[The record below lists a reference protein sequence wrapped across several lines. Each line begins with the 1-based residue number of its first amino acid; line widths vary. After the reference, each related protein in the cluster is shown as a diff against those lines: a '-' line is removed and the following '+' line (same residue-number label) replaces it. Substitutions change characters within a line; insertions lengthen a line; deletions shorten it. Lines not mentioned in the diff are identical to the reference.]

1 MPSRK
6 IDTLITNVNLA
17 TFDPNIHLAYGHIE
31 HGAIALHEN
40 EIVWVGHE
48 GKQPHTAKPSTVID
62 GLGQWLLP
70 GFIDCHTHLIYGG
83 NRAREFESRLLGES
97 YESISKRG
105 GGIAG
110 TVQATR
116 KSSES
121 SLLNSALL
129 RLDALLSE
137 GVTTV
142 EIKSGYGLNL
152 ETEILM
158 LRVAGELS
166 KQRAVNIQRTFLG
179 AHALPP
185 EYANNHEG
193 YIDAITEVFL
203 PLIRTEQLAD
213 AVDVFCEGIGFS
225 NLQCRRVFTKAKAL
239 GLPIKGHVEQLS
251 DLKGARLV
259 AEFHGLSVDHIEY
272 LAEEDI
278 PALKRAEVVAV
289 LLPGAF
295 YYLQETRKPPISA
308 LRNAGVPMAVATD
321 LNPGT
326 SPMASLLLAI
336 NQSCVLFG
344 LSPEEALTA
353 TTRHAAQ
360 ALGLQNHKGQLKV
373 GFDADLAL
381 WDINHPSELCYSLG
395 MNKPRCVWH
404 AGKVRTMSNV

>member
-17 TFDPNIHLAYGHIE
+17 TFNPAINSPYGHIE
-31 HGAIALHEN
+31 NGAITLHN
-40 EIVWVGHE
+40 NKIAWLGATDN
-48 GKQPHTAKPSTVID
+48 QPDGTESTHVID
-62 GLGQWLLP
+62 GRGQWLLP

-83 NRAREFESRLLGES
+83 NRAREFENRLLGES
-97 YESISKRG
+97 YESIAQRG

-116 KSSES
+116 NSSES
-121 SLLNSALL
+121 ALLESALL
-129 RLDALLSE
+129 RLDSLLSE

-142 EIKSGYGLNL
+142 EIKSGYGLDL
-152 ETEILM
+152 ETEMLM
-158 LRVAGELS
+158 LRLAGELS
-166 KQRAVNIQRTFLG
+166 RQRAVSVQRTFLG

-185 EYANNHEG
+185 EYQHNSDA
-193 YIDAITEVFL
+193 YIDALTDVFL
-203 PLIRTEQLAD
+203 PRIKTAGLAD

-225 NLQCRRVFTKAKAL
+225 NAQCRRVFTKAKAL
-239 GLPIKGHVEQLS
+239 GFSIKGHVEQLS

-259 AEFHGLSVDHIEY
+259 AEFQGLSADHIEY
-272 LAEEDI
+272 LATEDI
-278 PALKRAEVVAV
+278 PALKQAGVVAV

-295 YYLQETRKPPISA
+295 YYLQETQKPPISA
-308 LRNAGVPMAVATD
+308 LRKAGVPMAVATD

-360 ALGLQNHKGQLKV
+360 ALGLQDHKGQLKV
-373 GFDADLAL
+373 GYAADLAL
-381 WDINHPSELCYSLG
+381 WNVDHPSELCYSLN
-395 MNKPRCVWH
+395 MHKPSTVWH
-404 AGKVRTMSNV
+404 AGKVRGISHV

>member
-17 TFDPNIHLAYGHIE
+17 TFDPDIHLAYGQIE
-31 HGAIALHEN
+31 NGAIALHEN
-40 EIVWVGHE
+40 KIVWIGHN
-48 GKQPHTAKPSTVID
+48 GKQPVGAKPAHVLD

-97 YESISKRG
+97 YENIAKRG

-116 KSSES
+116 ESSEAC
-121 SLLNSALL
+121 LLKSALL

-152 ETEILM
+152 ETEMLM

-166 KQRAVNIQRTFLG
+166 KRRAVSIQRTFLG
-179 AHALPP
+179 AHALPT
-185 EYANNHEG
+185 EYEDNPEG

-203 PLIRTEQLAD
+203 PRIKTEHLAD
-213 AVDVFCEGIGFS
+213 AVDVFCEGIGFT
-225 NLQCRRVFTKAKAL
+225 NAQCRRVFTKAKAL
-239 GLPIKGHVEQLS
+239 DLPIKGHVEQLS

-259 AEFHGLSVDHIEY
+259 AEFQGLSVDHIEY

-278 PALKRAEVVAV
+278 PALKLAEVVAV

-295 YYLQETRKPPISA
+295 YYLQETRKPPVSA

-326 SPMASLLLAI
+326 APMASLLLAI

-360 ALGLQNHKGQLKV
+360 ALGLQKHKGQLKV
-373 GFDADLAL
+373 GYAADLVL

-395 MNKPRCVWH
+395 MNKPSCIWH
-404 AGKVRTMSNV
+404 AGKVRTVSDV